1 MLPHKYQVDFAR
13 RKGNVPYPCYYC
25 LNFIQFNNITTDEH
39 NQVKDFGTEANVP
52 NTCTMGLRCPSE
64 VGDCKSIQLKS
75 LELLRWYPSAL
86 FEKFTRDYYL
96 EMLTDI
102 KCGQPITRSMLIA
115 RAHKGYNTRE
125 QRIQE
130 MLDEGIITQSYN
142 TDNEEIYSL
151 TEYGTLIA
159 NEVCQLMDNYLIIKE
174 QGELLAIDLPKMV
187 FEWVRNHPNCTAR
200 QIYDYFGSASVHMS
214 EKPAECAL
222 EDLVSA
228 GYIEP
233 LYDDNFEEIRFNTT
247 QKGVDVWIML
257 KEKRQSTA
265 QDVNNNSM

>member
-13 RKGNVPYPCYYC
+13 RKGNVAYPCFYC
-25 LNFIQFNNITTDEH
+25 MSFIEHYDMVIDEH
-39 NQVKDFGTEANVP
+39 KCIVNFGKLANVP
-52 NTCTMGLRCPSE
+52 CTCASGLTHPTEAR
-64 VGDCKSIQLKS
+64 DCKYIQLKS

-187 FEWVRNHPNCTAR
+187 FEWVKTHPNCTAR
-200 QIYDYFGSASVHMS
+200 QIYDYFGKASVHIS

-247 QKGVDVWIML
+247 QKGIDVWTML
-257 KEKRQSTA
+257 REKRQSTA
-265 QDVNNNSM
+265 QDVNRNSE